1 VISTDTTAVPFI
13 LEVSGVNRLKYSQ
26 AVYQFSLMHRFVGWL
41 KLVYVSKLNKQ
52 KTVNGIATLSLVKM

>member
-1 VISTDTTAVPFI
+1 
-13 LEVSGVNRLKYSQ
+13 
-26 AVYQFSLMHRFVGWL
+26 MHRFVGWL